1 MASVLFISW
10 WGGGNMT
17 PVLALSAAMRERGHQ
32 AAVLGPSQYST
43 RLAIDDVR
51 HLRCASWT
59 PTVDEAFEAV
69 AEVTPDLVV
78 VDFMMA
84 EVLAVASTLGPKT
97 AALVHTLWQP
107 VADRAWDSIVTFTP
121 LERVNE
127 VRARRGLEQVDHAV
141 ELLHDLD
148 VVIASVP
155 EPLDWPLQSPWPN
168 AVYLGAVLEP
178 AGPDAA
184 WEPPG
189 GEGPLVAVNLGTTPM
204 GEERAI
210 AQVHSAASRIPDAR
224 FVVTVGDHLDPA
236 GFDHASNTVVSGYVR
251 HGALLPH
258 ASVVVSHA
266 GLGTTIAAAAHGLP
280 MVCLPLGRDQF
291 NNARR
296 VEELGFGVAM
306 DTGTPPGDIAG
317 VIRRVLVDDELR
329 SAAQHLASEIAAAH
343 PSPADAFEALLL

>member
-17 PVLALSAAMRERGHQ
+17 PVLALSAAMRERGHE
-32 AAVLGPSQYST
+32 AAVLGPKQYAP
-43 RLAIDDVR
+43 RLALDNVGHVR
-51 HLRCASWT
+51 CQGWT
-59 PTVDEAFEAV
+59 PTTDEAFDAV
-69 AEVTPDLVV
+69 KTVQPDLVV

-84 EVLAVASTLGPKT
+84 EVLAVASTLGPRT

-107 VADRAWDSIVTFTP
+107 VADRVWDSIVTFTS

-127 VRARRGLEQVDHAV
+127 IRAGRGLGPVDHAV

-148 VVIASVP
+148 VVLVSVP
-155 EPLDWPLQSPWPN
+155 EPLDWPVETEWPN
-168 AVYLGAVLEP
+168 ALYLGPTLEP
-178 AGPDAA
+178 AGPDEG

-204 GEERAI
+204 GEERAL
-210 AQVHSAASRIPDAR
+210 AQVHSAASRIPDVR
-224 FVVTVGDHLDPA
+224 FIVTVGDHLDPA
-236 GFDHASNTVVSGYVR
+236 GFNHAPNTVLSGYVR
-251 HGALLPH
+251 HAALLPH

-266 GLGTTIAAAAHGLP
+266 GLGTTIAAASHGLP

-296 VEELGFGVAM
+296 VEELGFGVAI
-306 DTGTPPGDIAG
+306 DSGTPPREIAE
-317 VIRRVLVDDELR
+317 VIGRTLDDVALR
-329 SAAQHLASEIAAAH
+329 AAAQHLAAEIAAAH
-343 PSPADAFEALLL
+343 PSPADAFEALLV